1 MEEFMRSRDIIH
13 VLFISLVLAAS
24 SGCLAEDKASPSNAD
39 LTVPKANLP
48 EGFKL
53 IAALPENDPSVNM
66 TDYIKAFYGPE
77 DIGPAN
83 ASVGIYWWA
92 TPGEAY
98 DAKVTLIKLSDEQH
112 AKAAVSNYKS
122 QSEYQ
127 ELLARGLPIF
137 GNATVNGHQALEIKE
152 ISSDGSMKYLYLW
165 NTGDIVAFIEGN
177 SDRNQSQEL
186 ASATGL

>member
-1 MEEFMRSRDIIH
+1 MRSRDLIY
-13 VLFISLVLAAS
+13 VLFIYLVLAAS
-24 SGCLAEDKASPSNAD
+24 LGCLAEDKASSSNAD
-39 LTVPKANLP
+39 LAVPKENLP

-53 IAALPENDPSVNM
+53 IADLPENDPSVNM
-66 TDYIKAFYGPE
+66 TEYIKAFYGPE

-92 TPGEAY
+92 TPGVTY
-98 DAKVTLIKLSDEQH
+98 DARVTLIQLSDEQH

-122 QSEYQ
+122 QPEYQ
-127 ELLARGLPIF
+127 ELLAKGLPIF

-152 ISSDGSMKYLYLW
+152 IRGDGSIKYLYLW
-165 NTGDIVAFIEGN
+165 NTGDIVALIEGN
-177 SDRNQSQEL
+177 SDRNQSREL